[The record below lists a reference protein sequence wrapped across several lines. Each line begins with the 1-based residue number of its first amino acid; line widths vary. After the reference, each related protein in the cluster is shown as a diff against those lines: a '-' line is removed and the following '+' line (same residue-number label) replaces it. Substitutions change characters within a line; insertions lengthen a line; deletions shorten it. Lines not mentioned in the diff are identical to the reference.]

1 MKVLLNIFPFRRSK
15 LNTTQPTSDRSDY
28 DTRSRSSLSSSSK
41 SGIRRRL
48 SPSSLS
54 KRKVNRSQAKKM
66 SSGSIISSLQA
77 LRGVTCDNCP
87 PIDFIQGTEIEY
99 KANEYAI
106 SVASL
111 THDES
116 SPYKIDI
123 TVESLESIDTTG
135 NTHISPMTNISNH
148 VEGDI
153 SRMVAQSNAASVM
166 KTIVHLTCY
175 LFVLYFILSKIFG

>member
-48 SPSSLS
+48 SPSTLS

-77 LRGVTCDNCP
+77 LKGVTCDNCP

-106 SVASL
+106 SVTNL
-111 THDES
+111 IQDES
-116 SPYKIDI
+116 PPYKII

-135 NTHISPMTNISNH
+135 NTQISPMPSISNH

-175 LFVLYFILSKIFG
+175 LLVLYFILSKIFG